1 MNGGISYNKSDLSTS
16 MALSAGWGRGLLTG
30 PNFGP
35 TFGILSAAIEINTV
49 THNKKENKWRRRK
62 KKEKNLSINP
72 CLHESLK
79 TCTLENLQLFQV
91 TPEVSL
97 KILKA
102 CFVQYAEAIKIKI
115 LVYFFSNLNFVSK
128 CLIDFILLFYY
139 NSFMSDNQYGR
150 AAKSKTPPSVTTSE
164 LARNPL
170 QSLMDDE
177 SGSLCMSPAE
187 HQNTKCLTQQVS

>member
-1 MNGGISYNKSDLSTS
+1 MNGGISYNESDLSTS

-49 THNKKENKWRRRK
+49 THNKKKNKRRK
-62 KKEKNLSINP
+62 KKEKNLSTNP

-91 TPEVSL
+91 TPDVSL

-102 CFVQYAEAIKIKI
+102 CFVQYAEAIQIQI
-115 LVYFFSNLNFVSK
+115 LVYFFQ
-128 CLIDFILLFYY
+128 I
-139 NSFMSDNQYGR
+139 
-150 AAKSKTPPSVTTSE
+150 
-164 LARNPL
+164 
-170 QSLMDDE
+170 
-177 SGSLCMSPAE
+177 
-187 HQNTKCLTQQVS
+187 